1 MQRGATVYHQIN
13 WTPERKPV
21 VSPHKLALAVIGLLA
36 VVCAGCAGSRPGSR
50 TTVAARAGAPDD
62 AAMHANPNAPYI
74 TSGGTPRL
82 VSRAAATDTNDAQAC
97 DPNVLSVEE
106 ISANVNGTYRSVK
119 LAFMNRGGAPCILG
133 GYPAIALQSSE
144 GQPIGSI
151 AIEKVTPEK
160 VDAELSQTAPASPS
174 EAQLTPQ
181 VTLMPHQVAAFQ
193 VVWSTGAGCPTA
205 SHILLSAPGTQKL
218 FAIPQPM
225 VVCSGRIQVTELR
238 LDEGAV

>member
-1 MQRGATVYHQIN
+1 
-13 WTPERKPV
+13 
-21 VSPHKLALAVIGLLA
+21 VSPHKLALAVISLLA
-36 VVCAGCAGSRPGSR
+36 FVCAGCAGSRPGSTR
-50 TTVAARAGAPDD
+50 TVSAHAGAPDD

-74 TSGGTPRL
+74 TAGGTPKL
-82 VSRAAATDTNDAQAC
+82 ISRATATDTQNAQPCDA
-97 DPNVLSVEE
+97 DVLSVEE
-106 ISANVNGTYRSVK
+106 ISANVNGNYRSVK

-133 GYPAIALQSSE
+133 GYPTVALRNLAGE
-144 GQPIGSI
+144 PIGSI

-174 EAQLTPQ
+174 EAQPMPQ

-193 VVWSTGAGCPTA
+193 VAWSTGAGCATA
-205 SHILLSAPGTQKL
+205 SHIFLSAPGTQKL